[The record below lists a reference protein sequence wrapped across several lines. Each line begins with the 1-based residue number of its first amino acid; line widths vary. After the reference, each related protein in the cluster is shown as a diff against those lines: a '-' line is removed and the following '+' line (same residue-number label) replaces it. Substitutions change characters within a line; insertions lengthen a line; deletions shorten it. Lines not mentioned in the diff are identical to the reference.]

1 MSDQKT
7 NDTTYWKSLNELAK
21 NKEYQKYAEREFP
34 EDASELTDQV
44 SRRSFLRVMGASIA
58 LAGFASCRKPVQKI
72 LPFSKQPEDQVLGA
86 PNFYA
91 TSMPFQDTVAGLLI
105 ENNEGRPSKVEG
117 NELHPSSL
125 GKTSIYHQAAILG
138 MYDPDRSRHPR
149 RNGEQVSYDDF
160 ADFAASHFAETSRN
174 ILFISDAS
182 SSPTRHRLKTDI
194 QSRFPNSQ
202 WVIHEPFNDDNRVE
216 GTNLAFGQRLRTVNH
231 FDEASIVVSFDDDF
245 MTPSGHKNSVEAA
258 RQFSM
263 ARHVN
268 GVEDTMCRLYSIEN
282 SYSITGSMA
291 DHRLRLKSSEIEA
304 MVFALAARLSRN
316 LNGLDAF
323 SGYSNDFS
331 NHEMVETLANELI
344 VNRSDTILTAGTGHS
359 PAVHAAISA
368 LNSAL
373 GNIGSTVTLYE
384 LPFQNNTDNTSTFND
399 AVSQAQSGAFDTV
412 VIIGSNPVFTAAAD
426 LQFADALSNVETK
439 IHLSEYVNETSR
451 ACDWHVNKAHFMEAW
466 GDGHAYTGQRS
477 IIQPQIAPLFD
488 GVSDIEFLYT
498 ILNGEAGNGYDL
510 VRDTWD
516 DVFSGNFEN
525 NWERTL
531 HDGINDDSE
540 SFPTANVSIQSGFAS
555 QISPMLDTGITDGI
569 EITIKPDP
577 TLFDGRFANN
587 GWLQELPDPMTKIT
601 WDNVALM
608 SPATAD
614 SLGLPTERSFSSD
627 EVPVVRIDTG
637 DGAIEIA
644 AWVQPGHA
652 DNSIT
657 LYAGYGR
664 NTIGRVADG
673 VGVNVYPLRTTGS
686 PYFRTADVSA
696 TGQVY
701 EIACTQDHNSIEGR
715 DMVRAAT
722 LDEYRENPN
731 FSSYESVHGYE
742 VPGIEEAEL
751 DGDDHLAKGGPISL
765 FDEQYGPDYQPQWGM
780 AIDLNTCFGCGVCT
794 IACQAENNIPVVGK
808 REVSRR
814 RIMHWIR
821 TDRYYEGDADNPGVY
836 HQPVPCMHCE
846 LAPCEQVCPVAATV
860 HSEDGMNQ
868 MTYNRCIGTRY
879 CANNCPFKVRRF
891 NFFNYSDEYLT
902 TGDDPE
908 IIQMAMNPEVTIR
921 FRGVMEKCSYCVQR
935 VNRAKF
941 LSRKETGSRKPE
953 DGAVKTACQQACPAD
968 AISFG
973 DLTDRESVV
982 SQHKMNERNY
992 VMLEEINVRPRTS
1005 YLAKLRNPNPELS

>member
-58 LAGFASCRKPVQKI
+58 LAGFASCRKPMQKI
-72 LPFSKQPEDQVLGA
+72 LPYSKQPEDQILGV

-105 ENNEGRPSKVEG
+105 ENSEGRPSKVEG
-117 NELHPSSL
+117 NERHPSSL
-125 GKTSIYHQAAILG
+125 GKTSIYHQASILG
-138 MYDPDRSRHPR
+138 MYDPDRSRQPQ
-149 RNGEQVSYDDF
+149 RNGEKVTYDDF
-160 ADFAASHFAETSRN
+160 AQFAASHFAQTNRN
-174 ILFISDAS
+174 ILFISEGS
-182 SSPTRHRLKTDI
+182 SSPTLHRLKGDI
-194 QSRFPNSQ
+194 QERFPNSQ
-202 WVIHEPFNDDNRVE
+202 WVTHEPFNDENRVE
-216 GTNLAFGQRLRTVNH
+216 GTNLTFGQRLRTVNH
-231 FDEASIVVSFDDDF
+231 FDKAGLVVSFDDDF
-245 MTPSGHKNSVEAA
+245 MSPSGNKNSVEAA
-258 RQFSM
+258 REFSM
-263 ARHVN
+263 ARNVN
-268 GVEDTMCRLYSIEN
+268 SVEDTMSRLYSIEN
-282 SYSITGSMA
+282 NYSTTGSMA

-304 MVFALAARLSRN
+304 MVYALASRLSQDLSG
-316 LNGLDAF
+316 LNAY
-323 SGYSNDFS
+323 SGYTNELSG
-331 NHEMVETLANELI
+331 HEMIETLAGDLI
-344 VNRSDTILTAGTGHS
+344 ANRSNSILTAGTGHS
-359 PAVHAAISA
+359 PAVHATISA

-373 GNIGSTVTLYE
+373 GNIGSTVTVHE
-384 LPFQNNTDNTSTFND
+384 LPFQDDVNNSTAFSE
-399 AVSQAQSGAFDTV
+399 AIAQAESGSFDTV
-412 VIIGSNPVFTAAAD
+412 VILGANPVFTAPAD
-426 LQFADALSNVETK
+426 LQFENALSNIETK
-439 IHLSEYVNETSR
+439 IHLSDYVDETSQV
-451 ACDWHVNKAHFMEAW
+451 CDWHVNKAHFMEAW
-466 GDGHAYTGQRS
+466 GDGHAYTGERS

-488 GVSDIEFLYT
+488 GVSDIELLHT
-498 ILNGEAGNGYDL
+498 LLTGEAGSGYDL
-510 VRDTWD
+510 VRETWQS
-516 DVFSGNFEN
+516 VFSGNFEQE
-525 NWERTL
+525 WERTL
-531 HDGINDDSE
+531 HDGIDS
-540 SFPTANVSIQSGFAS
+540 SSTGFPSVSASIQSGFSS
-555 QISPMLDTGITDGI
+555 QISPMLQTGISDGI
-569 EITIKPDP
+569 ELTIKPDP
-577 TLFDGRFANN
+577 TLFDGRYANN

-608 SPATAD
+608 SPSTAE
-614 SLGLPTERSFSSD
+614 SLGIPKERSFSSD
-627 EVPVVRIDTG
+627 DVPVVRIETG
-637 DGAIEIA
+637 NGAIEIA
-644 AWVQPGHA
+644 AWIQPGHA

-664 NTIGRVADG
+664 NKIGRVADG
-673 VGVNVYPLRTTGS
+673 VGVDIYPLRTTES
-686 PYFRTADVSA
+686 SYFLTADVSA
-696 TGQVY
+696 TGQMF
-701 EIACTQDHNSIEGR
+701 EIACVQDHNSIEGR
-715 DMVRAAT
+715 DMVREAT

-742 VPGIEEAEL
+742 VPGIEEAEHE
-751 DGDDHLAKGGPISL
+751 GDSKGPISL

-821 TDRYYEGDADNPGVY
+821 TDRYYEGDEDNPGVY

-891 NFFNYSDEYLT
+891 NFFHYSEEYLT

-935 VNRAKF
+935 VNRAKIET
-941 LSRKETGSRKPE
+941 RKETGSRKPA
-953 DGAVKTACQQACPAD
+953 DGTVKTACQQACPAD